1 MWPEG
6 MKNTKKKIKIRAN
19 GKMGKLANTAFK
31 IAPVVIA
38 GLENNLNTAS
48 MFITSK
54 EAIL

>member
-1 MWPEG
+1 
-6 MKNTKKKIKIRAN
+6 
-19 GKMGKLANTAFK
+19 MGKLANTAFK